1 MISFNSA
8 SNKNK
13 DVDKQARLA
22 GIRHISDWV
31 EHELPEDEQETT
43 SVMV

>member
-1 MISFNSA
+1 MISFNLA

-22 GIRHISDWV
+22 GIRQISDWV